1 MDDGSTEK
9 IGAICDE
16 YAKKDKIVMF
26 IHRSNQGFWAIRN
39 AGLRVM
45 KGDFVVD
52 GDYYIYLINS
62 VVIAF

>member
-1 MDDGSTEK
+1 MKTFQYRKTKLS
-9 IGAICDE
+9 IE
-16 YAKKDKIVMF
+16 YIDKIVMF